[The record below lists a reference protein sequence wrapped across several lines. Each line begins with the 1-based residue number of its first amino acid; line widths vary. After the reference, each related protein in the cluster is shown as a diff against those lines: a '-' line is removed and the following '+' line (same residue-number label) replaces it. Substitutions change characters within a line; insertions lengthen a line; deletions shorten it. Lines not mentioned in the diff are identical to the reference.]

1 MVDGEMR
8 MLGTREAQRELTPA
22 AAVRLERPPKQIVG
36 CEKLVPDCL
45 AIARPGPELLA
56 TSDSPQGPFEEA
68 REDHPER
75 GVEPDHGVRPRPDQ
89 LAGAA
94 PAVIPIDDPS
104 VTFDGA
110 RDALLE
116 KFLRDERPLRTPCE
130 RVELDER
137 YAEPTR

>member
-1 MVDGEMR
+1 MVNREMHV
-8 MLGTREAQRELTPA
+8 LGTREAQRELTPA
-22 AAVRLERPPKQIVG
+22 AAVRLERPQKQIVG
-36 CEKLVPDCL
+36 REKLVPDRL

-75 GVEPDHGVRPRPDQ
+75 GVEPDHGVRPRPYQ
-89 LAGAA
+89 LARAA
-94 PAVIPIDDPS
+94 PAVVPVDDPS
-104 VTFDGA
+104 VTFNGA